1 MGDLPLRTPNH
12 RRLGRPLPY
21 QLANDTHAHLAPTCV
36 YHTNYIKYC
45 ERARSEAFFEAGLN
59 FTKEGGYFV
68 VSALEAKFL
77 ASAVLGDEVFVRT
90 KLIELK
96 KASLVLEQEIYKF
109 EEKDAEK
116 VLFKATI
123 TLAFMKEGRLAKI
136 DESMKT
142 FINEVKF

>member
-1 MGDLPLRTPNH
+1 M
-12 RRLGRPLPY
+12 
-21 QLANDTHAHLAPTCV
+21 
-36 YHTNYIKYC
+36 
-45 ERARSEAFFEAGLN
+45 
-59 FTKEGGYFV
+59 
-68 VSALEAKFL
+68 
-77 ASAVLGDEVFVRT
+77 LGDEVFVRT

-96 KASLVLEQEIYKF
+96 KASLVLGQEIYKF

>member
-1 MGDLPLRTPNH
+1 MKIRI
-12 RRLGRPLPY
+12 Y
-21 QLANDTHAHLAPTCV
+21 YEDTDAGGIV

-45 ERARSEAFFEAGLN
+45 ERARSEAFFEAWLN
-59 FTKEGGYFV
+59 FTKESGYFV

-77 ASAVLGDEVFVRT
+77 ASAVLGDEVFVKT

>member
-1 MGDLPLRTPNH
+1 MKIRI
-12 RRLGRPLPY
+12 Y
-21 QLANDTHAHLAPTCV
+21 YEDTDAGGIV

-68 VSALEAKFL
+68 VSALEAKFI
-77 ASAVLGDEVFVRT
+77 ASAVLGDEVFVKT

-109 EEKDAEK
+109 DEKDAEK
-116 VLFKATI
+116 LLFKATI
-123 TLAFMKEGRLAKI
+123 TLAFMKEDRLAKI
-136 DESMKT
+136 SDEIKEFLQSS
-142 FINEVKF
+142 KF